1 MLSSKT
7 LLRQHYLTHSDFSGL
22 VIGGIGLI
30 IADKACKKDDRD
42 DQKSDIN
49 YRQAFKI
56 GCWQCLS
63 LWPGMSRSAMTMIGG
78 LSSGLNRVTSASF
91 SFIIAV
97 PVMIIVVIY
106 ELVSSISQ
114 LSVINY
120 FWVFLERVYRLLLH

>member
-1 MLSSKT
+1 
-7 LLRQHYLTHSDFSGL
+7 
-22 VIGGIGLI
+22 
-30 IADKACKKDDRD
+30 
-42 DQKSDIN
+42 
-49 YRQAFKI
+49 
-56 GCWQCLS
+56 
-63 LWPGMSRSAMTMIGG
+63 MTMIGG

-120 FWVFLERVYRLLLH
+120 FWVFFGASVSFVVALATMRWFLRIVVNQGLTFFGWYRIILGVVGLVFYI